1 MSFSISD
8 IKSEDEIINLINE
21 LKRINQN
28 DDENENY
35 ICIYFNSSE
44 SININYMINFILN
57 NSTDDQ
63 YNYILIICIDK
74 YLDDEIYLHIDINP
88 NIYQIF
94 IDNLNGKKFK
104 ENLIENKKQ

>member
-1 MSFSISD
+1 
-8 IKSEDEIINLINE
+8 
-21 LKRINQN
+21 
-28 DDENENY
+28 
-35 ICIYFNSSE
+35 
-44 SININYMINFILN
+44 MINFILN

-94 IDNLNGKKFK
+94 IDNIKKKKFK